1 MKPSS
6 ILATALC
13 AALAITSQLSSTS
26 ATPQKAKKNRSGLSA
41 TSASA
46 ELSIVAQDATA
57 LGGIIAVDYQEV
69 TDSLIVSVH
78 YFGGQPNNF
87 VRVTR
92 AGVITQFST
101 ASGFP
106 DEVPV
111 VVAPSQ
117 DCSGTGLSAGG
128 FTVGEVFTASG
139 NDSASGLATIARFS
153 VDGSSMQK
161 AFATLPG
168 ETGLVYG
175 LYFDRSGNFGGDL
188 MVCTT
193 TGGIYRVNSSGTT
206 TLVARHPTNGNVE
219 SIISLPNDSRF
230 GPLSGK
236 ILVGGTELGNPPTGE
251 TNILAVD
258 PIDALHPMG
267 TFTTFS
273 VPDIIEPE
281 GFRIVPASGDVF
293 GTDFITQSLVTA
305 PGAGFASI
313 VGDLVVVSEGEID
326 PNTKTAKMF
335 DVVWDPVNNN
345 LKTTEIPG
353 GSVFQYEGI
362 AFSCGCNSATL
373 SCPVDICIPT
383 GAPAAVTYPT
393 PLTTAGTQAVCT
405 PASGSVFP
413 LGTTAVNCTAPGGCG
428 GEDLVCGFTVTLAGL
443 PVTAAGQSLTVVDFG
458 GSGSSFTID
467 VATGKY
473 TFTCGDGFSVS
484 GTGMVRIHGSTITLE
499 DMTADRC
506 VAIMIDLSVGR
517 AIASLKSPMGL
528 LRCTV
533 LGRILQQRLC
543 T

>member
-26 ATPQKAKKNRSGLSA
+26 ATAQKKARKNLSSPG

-46 ELSIVAQDATA
+46 VLSNVAQDATA
-57 LGGIIAVDYQEV
+57 LGGIVAVDYQEV

-78 YFGGQPNNF
+78 YPDGQPNNF

-106 DEVPV
+106 DEVQIA
-111 VVAPSQ
+111 VAPSL

-128 FTVGEVFTASG
+128 FTVDEVFTGSG
-139 NDSASGLATIARFS
+139 NDSVSGFATIARFT

-168 ETGLVYG
+168 ETGLVNG
-175 LYFDRSGNFGGDL
+175 LYFDRSGNFSGDL

-193 TGGIYRVNSSGTT
+193 TGGIYRVNSSGTA
-206 TLVARHPTNGNVE
+206 TLVARHPMNGAVE

-236 ILVGGTELGNPPTGE
+236 ILVGGTEFRVPGTGE
-251 TNILAVD
+251 NTIFAVD
-258 PIDALHPMG
+258 PIDAMHPIG
-267 TFTTFS
+267 TFTANS

-281 GFRIVPASGDVF
+281 HFRIVPAGGDFF
-293 GTDFITQSLVTA
+293 GTDFMTQSLVTA
-305 PGAGFASI
+305 PAAGFASI
-313 VGDLVVVSEGEID
+313 VGDLVVASEGGTD
-326 PNTKTAKMF
+326 PNTKTAKLF
-335 DVVWDPVNNN
+335 DVVWDPVNNK

-362 AFSCGCNSATL
+362 AFSCGSGVCVSATL
-373 SCPVDICIPT
+373 SCPGDICIPT
-383 GAPAAVTYPT
+383 GAPAPVTYTT
-393 PLTTAGTQAVCT
+393 PVTSAGTPAVCT

-413 LGTTAVNCTAPGGCG
+413 VGTTAVNCTAPDGCG
-428 GEDLVCGFTVTLAGL
+428 GEDLVCGFSVTLAGQ
-443 PVTAAGQSLTVVDFG
+443 ALTVVDFG

-473 TFTCGDGFSVS
+473 TFTCGDGFTVS
-484 GTGMVRIHGSTITLE
+484 GTGMVRIHGSVITLE

-506 VAIMIDLSVGR
+506 VLIIIDLSVGR
-517 AIASLKSPMGL
+517 GHASLMAPMGR
-528 LRCTV
+528 LRCSV
-533 LGRILQQRLC
+533 LVRNLVRRLC
-543 T
+543 M

>member
-1 MKPSS
+1 MKPSA
-6 ILATALC
+6 ILAVALC
-13 AALAITSQLSSTS
+13 ALLAITSQLSSTS
-26 ATPQKAKKNRSGLSA
+26 ASPQKARKNRSSP
-41 TSASA
+41 TSAFA
-46 ELSIVAQDATA
+46 ALSTVAQDATA

-78 YFGGQPNNF
+78 YFDGQPNNF

-117 DCSGTGLSAGG
+117 NCNGTGLSAGG

-139 NDSASGLATIARFS
+139 RDSASGLATIARFS

-168 ETGLVYG
+168 ELGLVYG
-175 LYFDRSGNFGGDL
+175 LYFDRSGNFSGDL
-188 MVCTT
+188 LVCTT
-193 TGGIYRVNSSGTT
+193 TGGIYRVNSSGTV

-258 PIDALHPMG
+258 PIDAMHPMG
-267 TFTTFS
+267 TFTTYS

-281 GFRIVPASGDVF
+281 GFRIVPAVGDFF
-293 GTDFITQSLVTA
+293 GTDFQTHSLVTA
-305 PGAGFASI
+305 PAAGFASI

-353 GSVFQYEGI
+353 GSVFQYEGMT
-362 AFSCGCNSATL
+362 FSCGCVSATL
-373 SCPVDICIPT
+373 SCPGDICIQS
-383 GAPAAVTYPT
+383 GAPAPVTYTT
-393 PLTTAGTQAVCT
+393 PVTSAGR
-405 PASGSVFP
+405 PALCSPPLGSVFP
-413 LGTTAVNCTAPGGCG
+413 LGTTVVTCTAPGGCG
-428 GEDLVCGFTVTLAGL
+428 GEDLVCSFNVTLASQ
-443 PVTAAGQSLTVVDFG
+443 TLTVIDFG
-458 GSGSSFTID
+458 GSGSSFTINL
-467 VATGKY
+467 ATGEY

-484 GTGMVRIHGSTITLE
+484 GIGMIRIHGSIITLE
-499 DMTADRC
+499 DMTDDHC
-506 VAIMIDLSVGR
+506 VLIIIDLSVGR
-517 AIASLKSPMGL
+517 AIATLKSPMAT

-533 LGRILQQRLC
+533 QGRNLQLNLC
-543 T
+543 M